1 MSTDKILHNNKL
13 PHPLARRFNRR
24 KFLTDAAAVVAGAA
38 TVTSFGPAKAQS
50 SKTVTILTWE
60 TYHDD
65 PWVAEY
71 SESSGVPVKVV
82 RAGSVDE
89 MYSMTRSGAI
99 SPDVVYVDTSSTARY
114 LAADLL
120 VPFEFDL
127 VPNASN
133 IDAGLDWKTFNKVDG
148 TVWGLP
154 YAWGSQPLM
163 YDADAIPDEQDTWQA
178 LWNTAFKG
186 KVSTFD
192 DSFLNIPMVA
202 LAIGA
207 ANPYNTTAAEDGK
220 IRDALR
226 ELRPQIRTIAR
237 GFDDMAALFQ
247 SGDAAIAYCQN
258 IAIVAGLQDNGK
270 NIKVVYPKEGTPA
283 WVDNAVVTKSGEG
296 RSEVYDFINAG
307 MTNKWQARFAEVSGN
322 SCVISPKVALQN
334 GLTQARYDSGEVQ
347 YMSDPTF
354 WNKMTMLQEQG
365 DLDNRLELWNEFK
378 AGLL

>member
-1 MSTDKILHNNKL
+1 MSTDKIFHNSKL
-13 PHPLARRFNRR
+13 PHPLARRFTRR
-24 KFLTDAAAVVAGAA
+24 KFLTATAAVAGVA

-65 PWVAEY
+65 PWIAEY

-120 VPFEFDL
+120 VPFEVDR

-133 IDAGLDWKTFNKVDG
+133 IDAGMDWKTFNTLNG
-148 TVWGLP
+148 TVWGIP
-154 YAWGSQPLM
+154 YAWGSLPLM
-163 YDADAIPDEQDTWQA
+163 HDADVIPDEQDSWQA
-178 LWNTAFKG
+178 LWNTEFKG

-207 ANPYNTTAAEDGK
+207 DNPYNTTAAEDEK

-247 SGDAAIAYCQN
+247 
-258 IAIVAGLQDNGK
+258 
-270 NIKVVYPKEGTPA
+270 
-283 WVDNAVVTKSGEG
+283 
-296 RSEVYDFINAG
+296 
-307 MTNKWQARFAEVSGN
+307 
-322 SCVISPKVALQN
+322 
-334 GLTQARYDSGEVQ
+334 
-347 YMSDPTF
+347 
-354 WNKMTMLQEQG
+354 
-365 DLDNRLELWNEFK
+365 
-378 AGLL
+378 